1 LQARLGAWF
10 LPHGGAGAIS
20 YGDALAAAH
29 DEGNG
34 TEVWRAGAL
43 HRVKKTGRIS
53 AKTGGIGP
61 VRITKPAGG
70 TVHCFKISEKD
81 KSQQKI
87 CKKTRSNFKVTSE
100 EIFVKPSHL
109 NW

>member
-1 LQARLGAWF
+1 MR
-10 LPHGGAGAIS
+10 
-20 YGDALAAAH
+20 
-29 DEGNG
+29 E
-34 TEVWRAGAL
+34 TERKFGELVL
-43 HRVKKTGRIS
+43 YTGL
-53 AKTGGIGP
+53 K
-61 VRITKPAGG
+61 KPAEFRRKPAESGRSELQNRPG